1 MEYFPKIWATGKI
14 TPVFKKG
21 DITDPNNYRG
31 ITILSCLCKL
41 FTKVMN
47 ERLNRWAEE
56 EKILT
61 DTQYGFR
68 KNRGTTDCL
77 FILKGLVD
85 IVFSRGMKLY
95 VCFVDYQK
103 AYDLLD
109 RSCLFHKLTK
119 EGVSS
124 KCVNLF
130 KDLYSKMKLKV
141 ITDKE
146 RRSFAS
152 NVGLLQGETSSPI
165 LFSLFV
171 NDLEKSLTG
180 NSIGVDIIDILIKI
194 LMFADDMIILS
205 TTVEGLQNGLNN
217 LSDYCKKWGLTVNIS
232 KTKVM
237 VFRKGGK
244 LSDIE
249 KWFFNGI
256 LLDVVASFNYLGCE
270 ISSTGSFKKCV
281 ENLVSSANRALFSL
295 KRYFSKNKETLP
307 EVQIRL
313 FDSMV
318 APITFHGSEV
328 WGLRKADLIEKFHLS
343 FLKSILRVKL
353 STTNCYVYGELG
365 IFPFV
370 LERKLRVVK
379 YWLKIIRSLNQN
391 ENYIQKI
398 YKELLKINIEKP
410 QVSTWVSEIKRL

>member
-1 MEYFPKIWATGKI
+1 M
-14 TPVFKKG
+14 
-21 DITDPNNYRG
+21 
-31 ITILSCLCKL
+31 
-41 FTKVMN
+41 
-47 ERLNRWAEE
+47 
-56 EKILT
+56 
-61 DTQYGFR
+61 
-68 KNRGTTDCL
+68 
-77 FILKGLVD
+77 
-85 IVFSRGMKLY
+85 Y

-109 RSCLFHKLTK
+109 RSCLFHKLAK

-141 ITDKE
+141 VTDKE

-232 KTKVM
+232 KTKIM

-249 KWFFNGI
+249 KWFFNGM
-256 LLDVVASFNYLGCE
+256 LLDIVASFNYLGCE
-270 ISSTGSFKKCV
+270 ISSAFKKMC
-281 ENLVSSANRALFSL
+281 
-295 KRYFSKNKETLP
+295 
-307 EVQIRL
+307 
-313 FDSMV
+313 
-318 APITFHGSEV
+318 
-328 WGLRKADLIEKFHLS
+328 
-343 FLKSILRVKL
+343 
-353 STTNCYVYGELG
+353 
-365 IFPFV
+365 
-370 LERKLRVVK
+370 
-379 YWLKIIRSLNQN
+379 
-391 ENYIQKI
+391 
-398 YKELLKINIEKP
+398 
-410 QVSTWVSEIKRL
+410 